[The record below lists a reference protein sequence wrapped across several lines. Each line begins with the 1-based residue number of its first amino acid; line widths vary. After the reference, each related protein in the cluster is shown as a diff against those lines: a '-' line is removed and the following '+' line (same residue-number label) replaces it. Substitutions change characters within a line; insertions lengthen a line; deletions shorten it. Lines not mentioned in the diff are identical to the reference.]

1 MVVKLKELAEKLN
14 SSIEELTGLLKKL
27 EFDYD
32 EKNLEVD
39 VDIAELLEDEIGTT
53 KSDIENLAENI
64 EGTMDRE
71 IKKTA
76 RKKTAGKTKYV
87 KRNKF
92 DSSLKSEILDVSNS
106 ISVKEICE
114 KTGISPAKLIGELMK
129 NGIIANINQSLDI
142 DTAMVIL
149 PEFGIKVNRVSET
162 GSTDD
167 LLSRDVNT
175 LIGEEDAENLTERP
189 PIITIM
195 GHVDHGKT
203 KLLDTIRNT
212 NVVAGES
219 GGITQHV
226 AAYQISHNEKK
237 ITFIDTPGHEAFT
250 EMRARGAKLTDIAIL
265 VVAATEGVK
274 PTTIEAINHAKDAGV
289 PIIVAINKM
298 DLPEANPEKVKNELI
313 EYGLQAEDWGGDTV
327 MVPISALK
335 GDGIDKLLDMILLV
349 SEVEALKANPT
360 RAAIATAVETH
371 QEPGLGPVATII
383 VNTGTLKMGDV
394 VVLGN
399 SYGKVKAMLDDN
411 GNRVSVAPP
420 SFPVLIAG
428 LSSTPLAGDVLQV
441 CKNDKEAKDRANQI
455 SEIRTNERLAS
466 KAPLLEIVTKI
477 AKGDLKVLKL
487 IVKTD
492 TKGSFDAIKGSLM
505 KINHEE
511 VMVDIIHHAVGE
523 VSQSDVAMAAA
534 GQSIIIA
541 FHTKTSSDVNK
552 LAEQKGVE
560 IRSYEIIYKLI
571 EDITAFLSGMLDPE
585 EVVTELGKA
594 ELRQIFFTKKNEYIL
609 GCKITNGIMKKGST
623 IRVIRD
629 GETVGEAKL
638 DSLRKGNENVTEL
651 KAGNECGLKVHFKD
665 TFMEGDLLEAYEVSF
680 VERKLEV

>member
-1 MVVKLKELAEKLN
+1 MVVKLKELAENLN

-32 EKNLEVD
+32 EEKLEVD
-39 VDIAELLEDEIGTT
+39 EDIAELLEDEIGTT
-53 KSDIENLAENI
+53 KSDIENIAENI
-64 EGTMDRE
+64 EGSMDRE

-76 RKKTAGKTKYV
+76 RKKTAGKTKFV
-87 KRNKF
+87 KKNHGN
-92 DSSLKSEILDVSNS
+92 SSLKSESLDVSDS
-106 ISVKEICE
+106 ITVKEICE
-114 KTGISPAKLIGELMK
+114 KTGVSPAKLIGELMK

-149 PEFGIKVNRVSET
+149 PEFGIKVNRVSKT

-167 LLSRDVNT
+167 LLSRDVDT
-175 LIGEEDAENLTERP
+175 LIGEEDAENLSERP

-226 AAYQISHNEKK
+226 AAYQITHNEKK

-298 DLPEANPEKVKNELI
+298 DLPEANPEKVKTELV
-313 EYGLQAEDWGGDTV
+313 EYGLQAEDWGGDTI

-349 SEVEALKANPT
+349 SEVENLKANPK

-371 QEPGLGPVATII
+371 QEPGLGPVATVI
-383 VNTGTLKMGDV
+383 VNTGTLRMGDI

-492 TKGSFDAIKGSLM
+492 TKGSFDAIKGSLE
-505 KINHEE
+505 KIKHEE

-534 GQSIIIA
+534 GQSIIVA
-541 FHTKTSSDVNK
+541 FHTKTSSDVSK

-594 ELRQIFFTKKNEYIL
+594 ELRQIFFSKKNSYIL
-609 GCKITNGIMKKGST
+609 GCKITNGVMKKGST
-623 IRVIRD
+623 LRVIRD

-638 DSLRKGNENVTEL
+638 DSLRKGDENVPEL
-651 KAGNECGLKVHFKD
+651 KAGNECGLKVNFKD
-665 TFMEGDLLEAYEVSF
+665 SFHEGDLLEAYEVSF

>member
-1 MVVKLKELAEKLN
+1 MVVKLKELAENLN

-39 VDIAELLEDEIGTT
+39 EDIAELLEDEIGTT
-53 KSDIENLAENI
+53 KSDIENIASNI

-76 RKKTAGKTKYV
+76 RKKTAGKNKV
-87 KRNKF
+87 FKRGSL
-92 DSSLKSEILDVSNS
+92 DSSIKSDSLDVSES
-106 ISVKEICE
+106 ITVKEICE

-149 PEFGIKVNRVSET
+149 PEFGIKVNRVSKT

-167 LLSRDVNT
+167 LLNRDVDT
-175 LIGEEDAENLTERP
+175 LIGEEDSENLSERP

-212 NVVAGES
+212 NVVAGEA

-226 AAYQISHNEKK
+226 AAYQITHNEKK

-298 DLPEANPEKVKNELI
+298 DLPEANPDRVKTELL
-313 EYGLQAEDWGGDTV
+313 EHGLQAEDWGGNV
-327 MVPISALK
+327 IMVPISALK

-349 SEVEALKANPT
+349 SEVENYKANPN

-371 QEPGLGPVATII
+371 QEPGLGPVATVI
-383 VNTGTLKMGDV
+383 VNSGTLKMGDF

-399 SYGKVKAMLDDN
+399 SYGKIKAMLDDN
-411 GNRVSVAPP
+411 GNRVDIAPP

-487 IVKTD
+487 IIKTD
-492 TKGSFDAIKGSLM
+492 TKGSFDAIKGSLE
-505 KINHEE
+505 KIKHDE
-511 VMVDIIHHAVGE
+511 VMIDIIHHAVGE

-541 FHTKTSSDVNK
+541 FHTKTSIDVSK

-594 ELRQIFFTKKNEYIL
+594 ELRQIFFSKKNEYIL
-609 GCKITNGIMKKGST
+609 GCKITNGLMKKGAT
-623 IRVIRD
+623 LRVIRN
-629 GETVGEAKL
+629 GENVGEARL
-638 DSLRKGNENVTEL
+638 DSLRKGDENVTEL
-651 KAGNECGLKVHFKD
+651 KAGNECGLKVHFKES
-665 TFMEGDLLEAYEVSF
+665 FEEGDLLEAYEVSF